1 MTSYR
6 PPTANY
12 PLFDP
17 SVFDTSTT
25 PLTQEEGDERYV
37 RFPVAQ
43 GAQTFPANVTMQGV
57 STIGNATF
65 TDVNPA
71 YEIKYPVNNG
81 RLDFYSNT
89 AGGVSTRGLKVDATG
104 VHTISK
110 YDTIDET
117 AGTLD
122 IGTLVARTGTIQIG
136 GATATGVGRT
146 INIGTTGGSGV
157 NTVNIGGSA
166 ITVGS
171 GNSSTV
177 TVNPN
182 ATSALALGSN
192 MTGGSIVIGG
202 TTGGSTTIS
211 IGNGASQS
219 GAIQIGTG
227 TTNAKDIT
235 IGTGSGGTT
244 LIRGNNTTIGIGS
257 SGTLTLNGGTSG
269 TVNIGTAMTSGTI
282 NIGRPL
288 LPAYTGT
295 TPASTE
301 IGYKADIAGLSY
313 STTSLPTGT
322 ANITTSPFSIPNGV
336 WLVNVVLLANM
347 NAGAGNYLR
356 LSLSTSSGA
365 LQFART
371 IDFNPN
377 TTGNNYFNYTT
388 TIANAIATDYYL
400 VSQTGTITAT
410 SVTLTINLTR
420 IA

>member
-71 YEIKYPVNNG
+71 YEINYPVNSGTIN
-81 RLDFYSNT
+81 FYSNT
-89 AGGVSTRGLKVDATG
+89 AGGVSTRGCKIDSTG
-104 VHTISK
+104 VHTNGKI
-110 YDTIDET
+110 DTINET
-117 AGTLD
+117 GGILD
-122 IGTLVARTGTIQIG
+122 IGVNANRT
-136 GATATGVGRT
+136 AA
-146 INIGTTGGSGV
+146 INIGTGGSMGGA
-157 NTVNIGGSA
+157 IG
-166 ITVGS
+166 IGS
-171 GNSSTV
+171 G
-177 TVNPN
+177 
-182 ATSALALGSN
+182 ASAKN
-192 MTGGSIVIGG
+192 
-202 TTGGSTTIS
+202 
-211 IGNGASQS
+211 
-219 GAIQIGTG
+219 
-227 TTNAKDIT
+227 IT
-235 IGTGSGGTT
+235 IGSGAGGTT
-244 LIRGNNTTIGIGS
+244 LIRG
-257 SGTLTLNGGTSG
+257 G
-269 TVNIGTAMTSGTI
+269 TVNISSNGLSNNTLFSNATGGSLTILPNDATVSNTVLNIASGSAYTGTI
-282 NIGRPL
+282 NIGNGASSKTIILGNTTGGTITINRPL
-288 LPAYTGT
+288 TAGYTGT
-295 TPASTE
+295 TPDSTQ
-301 IGYKADIAGLSY
+301 IGYKADIAGLVY
-313 STTSLPTGT
+313 STTSLPSGT
-322 ANITTSPFSIPNGV
+322 ADITTSAFSIPNGV
-336 WLVNVVLLANM
+336 WLVNVVLIANM

-356 LSLSTSSGA
+356 LSLSTSSGNI
-365 LQFART
+365 QSART

-388 TIANAIATDYYL
+388 TIANAVATNYYL